1 MPRTD
6 VTVQEVPNGG
16 LTRTFA
22 APAAAVDGNMYPAD
36 GKCWLEVKNTGTQK
50 TLTIQTPGTVDGLA
64 IADRAITIPATTGD
78 VTVPPLPPSQY
89 AQADGKTYV
98 DLDVITGVTI
108 CVWRA
113 A

>member
-1 MPRTD
+1 MPRID

-22 APAAAVDGNMYPAD
+22 APAAIGDGNMYPAD
-36 GKCWLEVKNTGTQK
+36 GKCWLEVKNTGTIK
-50 TLTIQTPGTVDGLA
+50 DLTIQTPGTVDGLA
-64 IADRAITIPATTGD
+64 IADRVISIPATTGD

-89 AQADGKTYV
+89 AQADGKVYINF
-98 DLDVITGVTI
+98 DGITGATI